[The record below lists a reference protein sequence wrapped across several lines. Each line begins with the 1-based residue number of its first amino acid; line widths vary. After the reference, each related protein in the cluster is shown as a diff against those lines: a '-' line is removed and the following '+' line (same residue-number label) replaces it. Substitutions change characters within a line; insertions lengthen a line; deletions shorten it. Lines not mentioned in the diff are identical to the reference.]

1 MSNNNFNFNFTKKI
15 KNFNSTD
22 FKNNNSNNLN
32 DTTLNNHMTFAMSTN
47 NVLLYSN
54 ITFSTCW
61 YHFKAKFDF
70 SVYAPWI
77 RNMLSNV
84 HTYNLV
90 IYTDEAS
97 CAAFDFNAYAAV
109 NPRIHVVIKPFESFR
124 NYALKDMWIENH
136 EKNGLLNK
144 LVDWRV
150 NALWSEKVHFVHE
163 TATQKYFDTDYYGWC
178 DIGYFRG
185 RTTQPYL
192 DMTMS
197 QLRGWPNPDK
207 IAALK
212 SDKIYYGCVN
222 NDWAQIE
229 HCIQIVNDPTQTLDS
244 RMDFIAGGFFMLHK
258 TKTEWWATA
267 YDAKLHEQ
275 LSQGRTVKDDQ
286 QIIAHCVFS
295 KDMQS
300 HFNIC
305 REEGSKYDVWFMF
318 QRTLL

>member
-1 MSNNNFNFNFTKKI
+1 MSKYDFNFNFTKKI
-15 KNFNSTD
+15 NNFNSTD

-32 DTTLNNHMTFAMSTN
+32 DTLNSPVTFAMSTN
-47 NVLLYSN
+47 NMLLHSN

-61 YHFKAKFDF
+61 YQFKAKFDF

-84 HTYNLV
+84 HAYNLV
-90 IYTDEAS
+90 IYTDIAS

-109 NPRIHVVIKPFESFR
+109 NPRIHVVIKPLESFR
-124 NYALKDMWIENH
+124 NYALKDLWISNH
-136 EKNGLLNK
+136 EKNRLLNK

-185 RTTQPYL
+185 RTNQPCL

-197 QLRGWPNPDK
+197 QLRGWPNPEK

-229 HCIQIVNDPTQTLDS
+229 HCIQIVNDPTQTLNP

-267 YDAKLHEQ
+267 YDAKLHER
-275 LSQGRTVKDDQ
+275 LSQGHTVKDDQ
-286 QIIAHCVFS
+286 QIIAHCIFS
-295 KDMQS
+295 KDTQS
-300 HFNIC
+300 HFHIC

-318 QRTLL
+318 QRALM